1 MDDILYN
8 NIEFFFSETDLK
20 HLMPI
25 EPLSYDD
32 WASLAVTV
40 KETKDDTHH
49 NRYNIMLDES
59 FLKIKPLLKDIKLIA
74 MNTETAEKKKGL
86 IKNKIAEIE
95 QLYEKLHYYK
105 EVYVHAH
112 FMFNRLRKILE
123 QEQSMFMGG
132 GMSLNEF
139 KERIR
144 QKIKLITNQ

>member
-1 MDDILYN
+1 MIFFIIILN
-8 NIEFFFSETDLK
+8 FFFSETDLK

-40 KETKDDTHH
+40 KETKEDA
-49 NRYNIMLDES
+49 NNKYNIMLDES
-59 FLKIKPLLKDIKLIA
+59 FLQIKKHLIDIKSIL
-74 MNTETAEKKKGL
+74 TGPKTAEEKKDL
-86 IKNKIAEIE
+86 IKLKIAEIE